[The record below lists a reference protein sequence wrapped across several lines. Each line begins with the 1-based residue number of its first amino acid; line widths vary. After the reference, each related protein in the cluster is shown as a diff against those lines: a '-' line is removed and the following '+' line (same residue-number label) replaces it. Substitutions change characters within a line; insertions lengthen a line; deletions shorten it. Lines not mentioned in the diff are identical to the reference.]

1 MSPILTVLALALVPS
16 MAPATAPHVPPAA
29 VPASSTAATLPNGV
43 TGTGLSGPAPVTVQP
58 AFHDAMRKLWED
70 HVTWT
75 RLYIVSAVAGLPD
88 ADRAAE
94 RLLQNQSDIG
104 NAIKP
109 FYGEAAGEGLTALL
123 RPHILIAAEIVK
135 AAKAGDAAAV
145 GAANA
150 RWSANADEI
159 ADFLHKANPQ
169 NWPQATLRAE
179 MHHHLDLTL
188 QEATARIKGD
198 WAADIAA
205 YDKVHDHILGMADVL
220 SAGIVRQFPR
230 KFRQ

>member
-1 MSPILTVLALALVPS
+1 VGRLSAGGEAR
-16 MAPATAPHVPPAA
+16 
-29 VPASSTAATLPNGV
+29 G
-43 TGTGLSGPAPVTVQP
+43 GL
-58 AFHDAMRKLWED
+58 ED
-70 HVTWT
+70 EE
-75 RLYIVSAVAGLPD
+75 RGE
-88 ADRAAE
+88 ADRALVRGVGGRVDLGDVEGAHA
-94 RLLQNQSDIG
+94 RRGGGQAGQSAQFPG
-104 NAIKP
+104 
-109 FYGEAAGEGLTALL
+109 GEAAGEGLTALL

>member
-1 MSPILTVLALALVPS
+1 MSPILATLALAFL
-16 MAPATAPHVPPAA
+16 APAPTAAPASRTAP
-29 VPASSTAATLPNGV
+29 
-43 TGTGLSGPAPVTVQP
+43 APIERA

-88 ADRAAE
+88 EQPAAE
-94 RLLQNQSDIG
+94 RLLRNQSDIG
-104 NAIKP
+104 DAIKP
-109 FYGEAAGEGLTALL
+109 FYGDAAGEALTALL

-145 GAANA
+145 AAANA
-150 RWSANADEI
+150 RWGANADQI
-159 ADFLHKANPQ
+159 ADFLNKANPA

-188 QEATARIKGD
+188 QEAQARLKGD

-205 YDKVHDHILGMADVL
+205 YDAVHAHILGMADVL
-220 SAGIVRQFPR
+220 SAGIIRQFPR
-230 KFRQ
+230 KFRS

>member
-1 MSPILTVLALALVPS
+1 
-16 MAPATAPHVPPAA
+16 
-29 VPASSTAATLPNGV
+29 
-43 TGTGLSGPAPVTVQP
+43 
-58 AFHDAMRKLWED
+58 MRKLWED

-94 RLLQNQSDIG
+94 RLLKNQSDIG

-123 RPHILIAAEIVK
+123 RSHILIAAEIVK

-145 GAANA
+145 AAANA
-150 RWSANADEI
+150 RWSSNADEI
-159 ADFLHKANPQ
+159 ADFLHKANPA

-188 QEATARIKGD
+188 QEAQARIKGD

-230 KFRQ
+230 RFRS